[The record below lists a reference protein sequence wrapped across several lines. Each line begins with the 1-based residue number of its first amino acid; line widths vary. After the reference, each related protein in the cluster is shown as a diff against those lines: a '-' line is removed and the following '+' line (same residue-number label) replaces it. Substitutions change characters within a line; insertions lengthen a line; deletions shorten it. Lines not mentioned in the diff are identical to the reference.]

1 MKIGN
6 VGINISDE
14 LTKELGI
21 IGGFLS
27 FIFSKDNSE
36 ISEVVL
42 SCCKSASLTL
52 RKWHFHRLIETQWG
66 GCSWCL

>member
-6 VGINISDE
+6 VGINISYE
-14 LTKELGI
+14 LGKELGI

-36 ISEVVL
+36 ISKVVL

-52 RKWHFHRLIETQWG
+52 RKWHFHRLIEVQWEG
-66 GCSWCL
+66 YSWCL